1 MNILDLIREKAL
13 KFLRIDKLAE
23 DPTSERLT
31 YINDPDDINKQDMS
45 EARVWYL
52 GDSNELLNYY
62 TNKQIYSN
70 NDEPIYNRNRTNY
83 FWGISSQEASIKRV
97 HSGVPKA
104 IVDTLT
110 NVIDFPI
117 ITASFNGKELDTDKL
132 IEKTEL
138 KRKTMQEQLPMTMA
152 IGWGA
157 WKIELNPALS
167 DFPIIQYYEAKNVEF
182 IAKQDKIIG
191 LIFKDYYSYGG
202 KDYVLFDTRRLDE
215 SGDSCVE
222 YELFEIKRNKDCEPR
237 DLGTIPE
244 LANLQD
250 VKLPNYKHLLGVPC
264 RFFHNP
270 NNPNYGRS
278 IYYGKYDLFDDLDQ
292 SLSQRSQTSRVSTPV
307 EYYPTDILERNSS
320 NGSPILPSV
329 YNRQYVKKD
338 SIPNGDGTVNDTIQ
352 TTQPVLNFEQYN
364 TEQTAI
370 LGMIL
375 NGILS
380 PATMGIDIAK
390 KDNAEAQ
397 REKEKVTIMTRN
409 NIISEESRIL
419 RELVSILWAMT
430 AYMQTGSLPLDDLD
444 VSVKYSEFANP
455 SFESLSKT
463 LLPLWQAGAMSDEF
477 FVERLYGDSLSKKE
491 KEQEI
496 AILKANKKREDDLT
510 LSAFGGDKENGQEM
524 VDDMGDEEEESSLP
538 EIGKRQLHR

>member
-1 MNILDLIREKAL
+1 MNVLDIIRDKVL
-13 KFLRIDKLAE
+13 KFLKLDKLAD

-31 YINDPDDINKQDMS
+31 YINDLSDINKQDMD
-45 EARVWYL
+45 EARVWYI

-62 TNKQIYSN
+62 TNKQIYAN
-70 NDEPIYNRNRTNY
+70 NNEPIYNRNRSNY
-83 FWGISSQEASIKRV
+83 FWGISSQEAQIKRV
-97 HSGVPKA
+97 HSGVPKS

-110 NVIDFPI
+110 NVINFPM
-117 ITASFNGKELDTDKL
+117 ITTSFEGKELDTNKL
-132 IEKTEL
+132 LEETEL
-138 KRKTMQEQLPMTMA
+138 KRKTMQEQLPLTMA

-157 WKIELNPALS
+157 WKIEISPKLS
-167 DFPIIQYYEAKNVEF
+167 EFPIVQYYEARNVEF
-182 IAKQDKIIG
+182 ISKQDKIIG
-191 LIFKDYYSYGG
+191 LIFKDYYTQNG
-202 KDYVLFDTRRLDE
+202 KDYILFDTRRLDE
-215 SGDSCVE
+215 NDDSCVE
-222 YELFEIKRNKDCEPR
+222 YELFRLKKNGGCEPCE
-237 DLGTIPE
+237 LSELPE

-250 VKLPNYKHLLGVPC
+250 VRLPNYKHLLGVPC

-320 NGSPILPSV
+320 NGTPILPSV
-329 YNRQYVKKD
+329 YNRQYVRKD

-364 TEQTAI
+364 TEQNAI

-380 PATMGIDIAK
+380 PATMGIDISK

-409 NIISEESRIL
+409 NIMSEESRIL
-419 RELVSILWAMT
+419 RELISVLWAMT
-430 AYMQTGSLPLDDLD
+430 AYIKTGSIPLGDFD
-444 VSVKYSEFANP
+444 VSVKYSAFANP
-455 SFESLSKT
+455 SFESLSQT
-463 LLPLWQAGAMSDEF
+463 LLPLWQAGAISDEF
-477 FVERLYGDSLSKKE
+477 FVERLYGDSLGKKE

-496 AILKANKKREDDLT
+496 MALKMNRKREDDLT
-510 LSAFGGDKENGQEM
+510 LSAFGGDKGDGQEM
-524 VDDMGDEEEESSLP
+524 GGDMDEEEEEAP
-538 EIGKRQLHR
+538 KAPRG